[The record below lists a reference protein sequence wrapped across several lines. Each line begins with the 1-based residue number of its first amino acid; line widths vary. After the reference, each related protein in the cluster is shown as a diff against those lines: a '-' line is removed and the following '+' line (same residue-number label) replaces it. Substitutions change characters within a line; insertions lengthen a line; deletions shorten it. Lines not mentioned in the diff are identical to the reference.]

1 MLWGLNVFLLERCG
15 GLPIEGAKPRLS
27 CYGITLLRLLKLV
40 LESSSTLASTALEMD
55 VVLKFFFHALVLL
68 LELGKRL
75 ADRSRLIAV
84 LALLVLNGHLKAFK
98 TALYGAL
105 ALVILGSGASF
116 ALVSLGP
123 DASELKSQW
132 MTAPLAL
139 RQQAQEVASNLPDN
153 SSMSGPTFR
162 GVSDA
167 NTSLEITPFSD
178 KFQDLGSLN
187 TESVSSPTTHDY
199 YATQWSRNLD
209 SAQSALAQLG
219 IDDAKAL
226 SYILSTPST
235 RQVFLSKSAKLMS
248 AITDPAH
255 QLKTLTL
262 RWADQDPR
270 FFNRLVI
277 QRVASGFETHA
288 SKAPFEL
295 QVQVAGGRIK
305 SSLFQATDQARIPD
319 AVANQLAEIFSGD
332 IDFHRALRQGD
343 RFSLM
348 FENLLADG
356 EVFKTGKIL
365 NAEFINRGK
374 SYQAIWFSDAHL
386 TNSTNNSDLPK
397 GDYYSMD
404 GLNLKRTFLASPL
417 AFSRVTSG
425 FSMRLH
431 PILQTWK
438 AHLGV
443 DYAAPTGT
451 PVRTVG
457 NGIVESAG
465 VQNGF
470 GNVVFIKHPQGP
482 LTVYAHLS
490 HISVKKGQSVSQGDI
505 IGAVGSTGW
514 ATGPHLHFEFRLNGQ
529 HQDPMTLAKQNTPV
543 PLANEFKPQF
553 LKQAQLA
560 KSVLSGLSESALETV
575 DID

>member
-1 MLWGLNVFLLERCG
+1 M
-15 GLPIEGAKPRLS
+15 
-27 CYGITLLRLLKLV
+27 LKL
-40 LESSSTLASTALEMD
+40 
-55 VVLKFFFHALVLL
+55 FFHALVLAL
-68 LELGKRL
+68 DGGQGFL
-75 ADRSRLIAV
+75 ARTSAFAHLVFREHWKTLKHA
-84 LALLVLNGHLKAFK
+84 LYALLGLI
-98 TALYGAL
+98 
-105 ALVILGSGASF
+105 VIGSGASF
-116 ALVSLGP
+116 ALVNLGP
-123 DASELKSQW
+123 DASLIQPHW
-132 MTAPLAL
+132 LVAPLDL
-139 RQQAQEVASNLPDN
+139 KPIQSPLPSDSNDFTLTTP
-153 SSMSGPTFR
+153 SMEDP
-162 GVSDA
+162 
-167 NTSLEITPFSD
+167 
-178 KFQDLGSLN
+178 LN
-187 TESVSSPTTHDY
+187 FEAPRDSTLKGHDY
-199 YATQWSRNLD
+199 YTTQWSRSLD

-219 IDDAKAL
+219 IDDPKAL
-226 SYILSTPST
+226 AFMLATPST
-235 RQVFLSKSAKLMS
+235 KQILLSRNPKLMS
-248 AITDPAH
+248 AVSEPGR
-255 QLKTLTL
+255 QLKELTI
-262 RWADQDPR
+262 RWADADPLY
-270 FFNRLVI
+270 FNRLV
-277 QRVASGFETHA
+277 VKKTNAGFEAQT
-288 SKAPFEL
+288 SKAKYDL

-319 AVANQLAEIFSGD
+319 AIATQLAEIFAGD

-348 FENLLADG
+348 YENLLADG

-374 SYQAIWFSDAHL
+374 SYQAVWFSESSG
-386 TNSTNNSDLPK
+386 TK

-451 PVRTVG
+451 PVRAVG
-457 NGIVESAG
+457 NGVVESAG
-465 VQNGF
+465 AQNGF

-490 HISVKKGQSVSQGDI
+490 QIGVKKGQSVSQGDI
-505 IGAVGSTGW
+505 IGAVGMTGW

-529 HQDPMTLAKQNTPV
+529 HQDPMTLAKQNTPI
-543 PLANEFKPQF
+543 PLANEYRPQF
-553 LKQAQLA
+553 FKQAQLA
-560 KSVLSGLSESALETV
+560 KSALSGLSESALETV